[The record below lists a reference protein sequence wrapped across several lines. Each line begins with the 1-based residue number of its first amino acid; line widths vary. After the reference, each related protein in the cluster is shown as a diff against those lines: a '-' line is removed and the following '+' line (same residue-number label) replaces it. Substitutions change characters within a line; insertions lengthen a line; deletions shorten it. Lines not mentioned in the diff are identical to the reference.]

1 MLMSEFRKALE
12 KYAKYVIQQS
22 RSNLTRGK
30 NNATKQ
36 LYNSLEY
43 NIKGDKVSFLVKI
56 MGSL

>member
-1 MLMSEFRKALE
+1 MSEFRKALE

-43 NIKGDKVSFLVKI
+43 NI
-56 MGSL
+56 